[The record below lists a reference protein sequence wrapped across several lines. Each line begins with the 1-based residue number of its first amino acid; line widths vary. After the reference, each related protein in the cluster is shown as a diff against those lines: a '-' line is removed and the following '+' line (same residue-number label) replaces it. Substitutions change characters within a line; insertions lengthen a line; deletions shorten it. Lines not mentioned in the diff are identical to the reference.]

1 MIFMNALDANIYMK
15 KCKAMENKLEN
26 NIKVYT
32 YVASDVHIK
41 VHSFDDGHEE
51 EIEIDNISGIEF
63 TDYFEKYGK
72 PERTCISYDTGW
84 DDCPTD
90 HIYVKESV
98 EEVKALY
105 NKAWEVKREISKK
118 YSIVCNNEK
127 YHTVKVEILDELY
140 GIKEKYESMINKV
153 CDYLKTYRRDT
164 EDGTGYIAGIIDDK
178 TIEDVRKLMES

>member
-1 MIFMNALDANIYMK
+1 
-15 KCKAMENKLEN
+15 MENNLEDK
-26 NIKVYT
+26 IEVCT
-32 YVASDVHIK
+32 YVASDIYIK

-51 EIEIDNISGIEF
+51 EIEVNNIDSITF
-63 TDYFEKYGK
+63 TDYFSKYGK

-105 NKAWEVKREISKK
+105 NKACKKKREITKK
-118 YSIVCNNEK
+118 YSIVCNDEK
-127 YHTVKVEILDELY
+127 YHTIKVEILDELY
-140 GIKEKYESMINKV
+140 AIKEKYESMTDKV

-178 TIEDVRKLMES
+178 TIEDVKKIMEE